1 MHKREH
7 EHMGKDKHKP
17 KLIILG
23 INIRIIIG
31 MNMGIRISTN
41 MQTSKSTTRARTSPS
56 ITTTAVP
63 FR

>member
-7 EHMGKDKHKP
+7 EHMDKGKHKP
-17 KLIILG
+17 ELITLG

-31 MNMGIRISTN
+31 MNMGIRTSTN
-41 MQTSKSTTRARTSPS
+41 MQTSKSTREAGTSPS
-56 ITTTAVP
+56 ITTTAVL